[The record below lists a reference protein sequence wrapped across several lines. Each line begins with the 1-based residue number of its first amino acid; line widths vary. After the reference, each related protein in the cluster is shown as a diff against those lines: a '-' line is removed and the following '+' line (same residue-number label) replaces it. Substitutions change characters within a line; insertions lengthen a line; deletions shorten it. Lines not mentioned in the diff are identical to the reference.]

1 MKSKMPSPKKIKL
14 QRLLDKLQPFDAPI
28 EDTFASLDKE
38 IASVS
43 ARLKETITA
52 KTLED
57 VNEQF
62 KKLRKLFEP
71 LSNSFEELKTKLK
84 ERDSKL
90 LDYWNERLKDI
101 NKSFEGLSSMTSEEI
116 LEKGEEITQIKA
128 LIKEIQSRK
137 QTDYTPLIEK
147 TESSL
152 RSLIEKLDKSVS
164 EGGKKSTRSIE
175 TLEGELKTLST
186 SLLQVRELANNRLGG
201 AKPLQINVNSSVMS
215 TRYTDINLVS
225 NTAILWSASDDNTY
239 KRVNLTAS
247 LISGGA
253 GGGGSLTVKEADG
266 SPDVSS
272 VTTIVVSNGTL
283 TDDGGGQVTIS
294 TGGGGS
300 GITRI
305 SSTISVSS
313 VFANASQT
321 DYVAFANVGIALT
334 LPVASSGNLY
344 TVKNM
349 SGSSVLVI
357 ATEGVDEGASALI
370 PSNYESLS
378 FISNSSIWGVV

>member
-1 MKSKMPSPKKIKL
+1 MPLNRKNKLKKIL
-14 QRLLDKLQPFDAPI
+14 EALQPFDAPI

-57 VNEQF
+57 VNTQF

-71 LSNSFEELKTKLK
+71 LVGAFDELKGRLK
-84 ERDSKL
+84 ERDQKL
-90 LDYWNERLKDI
+90 LDFWNDRLKEV

-116 LEKGEEITQIKA
+116 KDKGEEITQIKA
-128 LIKEIQSRK
+128 LIREIQGRK

-152 RSLIEKLDKSVS
+152 RSLIEKLNK
-164 EGGKKSTRSIE
+164 SIE
-175 TLEGELKTLST
+175 KGGEESTKSIRTLEGELKTLST
-186 SLLQVRELANNRLGG
+186 SLLQVREMANNRLGG
-201 AKPLQINVNSSVMS
+201 ASHLQINVNSSVMS

-225 NTAILWSASDDNTY
+225 NTAILWSASDDTTY

-253 GGGGSLTVKEADG
+253 GGSSLEVKEADG
-266 SPDVSS
+266 APDVNN

-313 VFANASQT
+313 TFAAASQT

-357 ATEGVDEGASALI
+357 ATEGIDEGASALI
-370 PSNYESLS
+370 PNNYESLS
-378 FISNSSIWGVV
+378 FISNSSIWAVV